1 MFGSSLLG
9 VVIGLDFFFLLLSI
23 IATALQELLASRL
36 NLRGRNLL
44 KALQELIRSE
54 RQRETFFDQ
63 PEVFAL
69 FRGGVSPP
77 GWLSWAADL
86 LATAMTFNGFD
97 RSAPRPERMPGYM
110 DGKSFAAAA
119 ATTLASVAA
128 SATSTAPTAGAAP
141 ALVAKLK
148 QQGVTDTATFA
159 AELEKLFD
167 RTMERASGWY
177 KRQAQYL
184 SLLVGLLLATAL
196 NADAIFLARQ
206 LWADDALRASVTR
219 AAEDFYAANR
229 PTLEAACRPDEPD
242 KVPDACAAAF
252 AALGTR
258 VDDVRA
264 AGFPLGWADGN
275 WFEPLPRAEGRATIP
290 AVGIVLTALALSL
303 GSAFW
308 FDLLE
313 RFINLRGAANE
324 GRKLIP
330 HPPRGKRAT
339 TRNGATRW
347 VWTNS
352 ASWSTGTGPTRWGS
366 SAASRISRIRL
377 RSGSSS
383 GPVSVMWKR
392 KRSSA
397 YG

>member
-1 MFGSSLLG
+1 
-9 VVIGLDFFFLLLSI
+9 
-23 IATALQELLASRL
+23 
-36 NLRGRNLL
+36 
-44 KALQELIRSE
+44 
-54 RQRETFFDQ
+54 
-63 PEVFAL
+63 
-69 FRGGVSPP
+69 
-77 GWLSWAADL
+77 
-86 LATAMTFNGFD
+86 
-97 RSAPRPERMPGYM
+97 M

-119 ATTLASVAA
+119 ATTLAGVAA
-128 SATSTAPTAGAAP
+128 SASSTAPTAGAAP

-148 QQGVTDTATFA
+148 QQGVTDTAAFA

-177 KRQAQYL
+177 NRQAQYL
-184 SLLVGLLLATAL
+184 SLQVGLLLATAL

-206 LWADDALRASVTR
+206 LWADDALRASVTK

-264 AGFPLGWADGN
+264 AGFPLGWAEGN
-275 WFEPLPRAEGRATIP
+275 WFEPLPEQKEGPPP

-313 RFINLRGAANE
+313 RFINLRGAA
-324 GRKLIP
+324 K
-330 HPPRGKRAT
+330 T
-339 TRNGATRW
+339 D
-347 VWTNS
+347 
-352 ASWSTGTGPTRWGS
+352 AS
-366 SAASRISRIRL
+366 
-377 RSGSSS
+377 
-383 GPVSVMWKR
+383 
-392 KRSSA
+392 
-397 YG
+397 